1 MPQWKNIDI
10 NNYFEFKIAEY
21 IISNKK
27 LQNEKVYFIT
37 DGVVDRNRN
46 WGSKIRLNC

>member
-10 NNYFEFKIAEY
+10 NNYLEFKVAEY

-27 LQNEKVYFIT
+27 LQK
-37 DGVVDRNRN
+37 
-46 WGSKIRLNC
+46 